1 MAAELPSKSVADPV
15 WPTTRPDRRIVF
27 LVDSASRLERRL
39 IERWIA
45 SHRPDRR
52 QESGSGKELPDSN
65 QPSPAS
71 AGLDVRESHN
81 AATIDVIPI
90 PSSRRR
96 SRRAKLDPRL
106 EDALA
111 TMGNPLM
118 APLRVIW
125 RAPLR
130 NGERTVS
137 LFGLLTAGDPRDP
150 NWLRQF
156 WVLRSNPDRCVIVA
170 GEPALA
176 SNLRERWL
184 EACGPNSAET
194 VGFAEFVSQ
203 KATLALERAER
214 HVRGARY
221 KVPRIV
227 REEILGQPAFRGGL
241 AQLADEFRSEGRSGV
256 SVARLASEAAGY
268 LKEIAATHS
277 PLVIDLVIQLIRWMY
292 TRGYDE
298 SLVYDKTAMK
308 AIAALEERHPVVFL
322 PTHKSNLDHLV
333 LQYALHAH
341 GLPPNHTAGGINM
354 NFFPL
359 GPLVRRSGVFFI
371 RRSFRDNHVYKHV
384 LAHYIDYLI
393 EKRFPLEWYI
403 EGGRSRSGKL
413 LPPRFGLLANVVDS
427 FRRGKSDDVYLVP
440 VSIAYDQI
448 QDLGSYVA
456 EQRGDVKQ
464 KEGISWLVGFIRG
477 LKRRYGQIH
486 IAFGE
491 PLSLREQL
499 GDPAQASPIGDA
511 SKFDL
516 EKLAFEV
523 SVRINRVTPIT
534 PTSLVTL
541 ALLGT
546 TRQALTVGETRR
558 SLTNLLEIVR
568 LRDLPTTADF
578 DHLESDEGIEFTL
591 NALVEND
598 VLTRFDE
605 GLETVYGIGEGQ
617 QLAAAYYRNTI
628 VHFFVSSAI
637 SELALLHAIDGPR
650 DQFMERFW
658 EEVMNLRDLLKFEF
672 FFPEKEIFREEVRA
686 EREMVARNWE
696 KKIEAFELDPEE
708 LLRRTK
714 PFFSHRILRPFLE
727 SYRVAADQLTTIDA
741 DASFD
746 EKRFLTDCLGLG
758 RQYDLQKRINGA
770 DSISKIL
777 FQSAL
782 KLARNRGLLEI
793 GGEEISEAR
802 YAFAEELRDAVRRVD
817 IIVALAAGRRAGFKS
832 S

>member
-298 SLVYDKTAMK
+298 SLVYNKTAMK